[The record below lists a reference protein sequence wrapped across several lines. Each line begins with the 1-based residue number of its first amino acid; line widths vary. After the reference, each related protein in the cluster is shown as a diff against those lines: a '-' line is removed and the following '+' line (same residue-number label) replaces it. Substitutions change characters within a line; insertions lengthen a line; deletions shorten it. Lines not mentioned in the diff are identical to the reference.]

1 MPGIRSRSCEEP
13 SVEPSSTTITSC
25 IILHTLPI
33 TSSIVNLLL
42 YVGIITQ
49 IVIGSTRMLFIAFS
63 HVPARQAPSLYDVQ
77 GLVGMHP
84 EALTLRPTLRA
95 LRRRCRLMIR
105 IVRKEA
111 AMAAEV
117 AIF

>member
-1 MPGIRSRSCEEP
+1 
-13 SVEPSSTTITSC
+13 
-25 IILHTLPI
+25 
-33 TSSIVNLLL
+33 
-42 YVGIITQ
+42 
-49 IVIGSTRMLFIAFS
+49 MLFIAFS

-95 LRRRCRLMIR
+95 VRRRCRLMIR

-117 AIF
+117 AIFLPPA